1 MDYVGFRQQDTKT
14 IREKKVQAKPGLQNV
29 TAIGKEKKNEKETTS
44 WFGGLTKHLQKEK
57 STPEKKYQP
66 QLESNSKSKSWFSFS
81 RNDNSHV
88 HEEESRGKKIDKTNV
103 GLMRKMCGEF
113 REVVRGQNKEEREE
127 RQKELAKVRGARYFI
142 YPLVN
147 EENLNTFSGL
157 SSKTWMWE

>member
-14 IREKKVQAKPGLQNV
+14 IREKKVQAKPGLHNV

-147 EENLNTFSGL
+147 EENLNTFSGH